1 MPGGKWGLED
11 KQGGGSHRGGAGVG
25 RGRGPEIPEDPSA
38 QQGLLITSG
47 YKRGRLGGQ
56 DTHRLDQPNG

>member
-25 RGRGPEIPEDPSA
+25 RGRGPEIPEDPTVRPVCLA
-38 QQGLLITSG
+38 GPPDH
-47 YKRGRLGGQ
+47 KRV
-56 DTHRLDQPNG
+56 